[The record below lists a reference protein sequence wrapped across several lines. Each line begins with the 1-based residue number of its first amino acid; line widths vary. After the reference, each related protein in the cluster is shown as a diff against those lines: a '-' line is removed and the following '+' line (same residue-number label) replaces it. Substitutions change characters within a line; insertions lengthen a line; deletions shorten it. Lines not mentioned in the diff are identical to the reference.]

1 MKIIFSDMDGTLLNS
16 SHQLSSYTKEV
27 LTEVN
32 RLGNKI
38 VLASGRA
45 YDAMKLILDTL
56 PFIPLTAT
64 LNGGYILDE
73 NHNLIFSS
81 PIAKN
86 ILLALES
93 NISLMGLEYFYF
105 TGEHWGS
112 GTDNAYSRMEQL
124 ITKCEGTIRPLHEVC
139 QEKDIE
145 KVIAVGEAE
154 ALDEALE
161 NLSAMFPTLALCK
174 SSPKYLEINNANV
187 NKGLAVDKVTAY
199 FNLTADDAI
208 AFGDYDN
215 DIPMLEKAGIS
226 IAMSNGT
233 DNAKRAAK
241 RIGLSNDEDG
251 VARYLA
257 NYFGL

>member
-16 SHQLSSYTKEV
+16 SHHISSYTKEV

-32 RLGNKI
+32 KLGNKI

-56 PFIPLTAT
+56 PFSPLTAT

-81 PIAKN
+81 PMAKN
-86 ILLALES
+86 TLLSLEE
-93 NISLMGLEYFYF
+93 NISMIGLDYFFF

-112 GTDNAYSRMEQL
+112 ATDNAYSRKECL
-124 ITKCEGTIRPLHEVC
+124 ITKCEEIIRPLHEVC
-139 QEKDIE
+139 QKNDVE
-145 KVIAVGEAE
+145 KVIAVGEPE
-154 ALDEALE
+154 KLDKALD
-161 NLSAMFPTLALCK
+161 NLKVMFPSLALCK
-174 SSPKYLEINNANV
+174 SSPNYLEINNANV

-199 FNLTADDAI
+199 FNLTPDDAI

-215 DIPMLEKAGIS
+215 DVSMLEKAGVS
-226 IAMSNGT
+226 VAMSNGT
-233 DNAKRAAK
+233 DNAKKAAK

-251 VARYLA
+251 VAKFLA
-257 NYFGL
+257 EYFEL

>member
-16 SHQLSSYTKEV
+16 SHQISPYTKEV

-56 PFIPLTAT
+56 PFHPLTAT

-86 ILLALES
+86 TLLSLEES
-93 NISLMGLEYFYF
+93 ISLMRLDYFFY
-105 TGEHWGS
+105 TGDHWGS
-112 GTDNAYSRMEQL
+112 GTDNDYSRKEKL
-124 ITKCEGTIRPLHEVC
+124 ITKCDGIIKPLHEVC
-139 QEKDIE
+139 QDNDIE
-145 KVIAVGEAE
+145 KVIAVGDAE
-154 ALDEALE
+154 ALDKELE
-161 NLSAMFPTLALCK
+161 NLKAMFPTLSLCK
-174 SSPKYLEINNANV
+174 SSPNYLEINNVNI
-187 NKGLAVDKVTAY
+187 NKGLAIDKVTSY
-199 FNLTADDAI
+199 FNLTPDDAI

-215 DIPMLEKAGIS
+215 DIPMLEKAGMS
-226 IAMSNGT
+226 VAMANGT
-233 DNAKRAAK
+233 DKAKSAAK
-241 RIGLSNDEDG
+241 KTGLSNDEDG
-251 VARYLA
+251 VAKFLA
-257 NYFGL
+257 EYFSI